1 MPPLL
6 IFEEPEGLPVIRG
19 DAARVT
25 QVLNNLLANAWQYTP
40 QGGRVTV
47 SVMPKDGFLQVDV
60 DDTGIGIS
68 PSDVGRI
75 FDRFYRV
82 DHPIVQEA
90 EGTGLGLSIVKMFV
104 EMLGGEIWVESRIEV
119 GSKFSFTLPL
129 FSTELPETVPDLLS
143 PELAAGIGR
152 RPKILVVEDDRDL
165 AVLLR
170 RQLESEGYQV
180 FLASGGEDALWLAR
194 EAQPQLITL
203 DIDPGETERHPSAQC
218 EPPAV
223 SAPEQSLRARVIPI
237 IVVLQVLHRDETLH
251 VEVFDIGEHPR
262 GKDPGDDRRE
272 LLSQMA
278 CQVLDDLR
286 AD

>member
-1 MPPLL
+1 
-6 IFEEPEGLPVIRG
+6 
-19 DAARVT
+19 
-25 QVLNNLLANAWQYTP
+25 
-40 QGGRVTV
+40 
-47 SVMPKDGFLQVDV
+47 
-60 DDTGIGIS
+60 
-68 PSDVGRI
+68 
-75 FDRFYRV
+75 
-82 DHPIVQEA
+82 VQEA

-203 DIDPGETERHPSAQC
+203 DIMLPDIDG
-218 EPPAV
+218 
-223 SAPEQSLRARVIPI
+223 LNDRAKCFHECIM
-237 IVVLQVLHRDETLH
+237 T
-251 VEVFDIGEHPR
+251 
-262 GKDPGDDRRE
+262 
-272 LLSQMA
+272 
-278 CQVLDDLR
+278 
-286 AD
+286 